1 MTRGRA
7 KRRANP
13 AHTGEAVA
21 RAARER
27 SEQERETPPIDVSG
41 SHLFALAKRASRWWL
56 APTVLA
62 SCIAAASWAT
72 GTTPVA
78 AQTFVEDLTP
88 QAIIDLIGVDLIG
101 QTPATTSSPAVL
113 HLHIASRAADADFR
127 AHLYAP
133 VTTRAELMDWLAYRT
148 PESPVASWLIDDA
161 RAIGTDESGA
171 FVLVPIRL
179 PNGVTDEGPDAAGDG
194 WPMPLR
200 LELVGI
206 DGSVQA
212 EFHTFLTPS
221 GDSVGDDAAPPLM
234 VAMVLDLRLPPSHLA
249 DGSAAVD
256 EVSLDRVLG
265 LAEVLIERSGVP
277 LSVAVSPET
286 LDALALIGD
295 DTSVTVLR
303 AALRS
308 RQLLTTTWTSLDL
321 YDWTKAV
328 RVDVVLDG
336 LRRSAEALRWAGL
349 EASPVMH
356 VEHSLTV
363 RVVNA
368 VTEPAIGVNAF
379 VADAIGADGGPLPPV
394 TSITDASDRSYLMA
408 QADPTLSAMLQ
419 WPDPELGAQWALAEL
434 SRMATEGTPDAVVV
448 SAVAAD
454 PDPDF
459 FESFFESSPLYLLTT
474 SALEPTALA
483 LLLDGIDANPSLRPA
498 TVDDVLASQA
508 PVGAVDHALTYRRY
522 DPRDFNLYLA
532 RRMQVEQRLEA
543 YESFLSGDPFLVAP
557 LRTLLAV
564 SASEHLT
571 TGELTGFLN
580 AVDQQV
586 TQGTAGVEFVGRGPI
601 AVVERNAD
609 LPVTLMNDQPASV
622 TVALELA
629 SDSVELKQGE
639 RAVFTLEPGRNDL
652 SVPVQATTSGRASVR
667 VTVTTPDEAGA
678 ITLATGTFSVR
689 FTDAEGLGLLILI
702 LAAAVLAA
710 WWLQTLRR
718 RARDTD
724 SGSATV
730 AAPGSLSDDVE
741 ATSKTGT
748 IPSSG
753 DHTRT

>member
-1 MTRGRA
+1 MAERPSG
-7 KRRANP
+7 
-13 AHTGEAVA
+13 
-21 RAARER
+21 R
-27 SEQERETPPIDVSG
+27 SEQGRETPPVDVSG
-41 SHLFALAKRASRWWL
+41 SHLFALARRASRWWL

-62 SCIAAASWAT
+62 SCIAAASWAA

-78 AQTFVEDLTP
+78 AQTLVEDLTP
-88 QAIIDLIGVDLIG
+88 QAVVDLIGVDLIG

-113 HLHIASRAADADFR
+113 HLHVASRAADAGFR

-133 VTTRAELMDWLAYRT
+133 VTTRAELMGSLAHRT
-148 PESPVASWLIDDA
+148 PESPVASWLIDDV
-161 RAIGTDESGA
+161 REIGTDESGV
-171 FVLVPIRL
+171 FVLVPVRM
-179 PNGVTDEGPDAAGDG
+179 PDGVADEGPDAAGDG

-200 LELVGI
+200 LELVGS

-221 GDSVGDDAAPPLM
+221 SDSAGDDAGPPLM

-256 EVSLDRVLG
+256 EASLDRVLG

-295 DTSVTVLR
+295 DTSVAVLR

-321 YDWTKAV
+321 YDWTRAV

-336 LRRSAEALRWAGL
+336 LRKSAEALRWAGL

-356 VEHSLTV
+356 VEHPPTV

-379 VADAIGADGGPLPPV
+379 VADAIGAGGGPLPPV
-394 TSITDASDRSYLMA
+394 TSIADASDRSFLMA
-408 QADPTLSAMLQ
+408 QADPTLGAMLQ

-448 SAVAAD
+448 SAVAAG
-454 PDPDF
+454 PDPDL
-459 FESFFESSPLYLLTT
+459 FESSPLSLLTI
-474 SALEPTALA
+474 SALEPAALA
-483 LLLDGIDANPSLRPA
+483 LLLDGIDADPSLRPA

-508 PVGAVDHALTYRRY
+508 PVGAVDQALTYRRH

-532 RRMQVEQRLEA
+532 RRMQVEQRLDA

-601 AVVERNAD
+601 TVVERDAD
-609 LPVTLMNDQPASV
+609 LPVTLMNNQPAPV
-622 TVALELA
+622 TVALELT
-629 SDSVELKQGE
+629 SDSVDLKQGE
-639 RAVFTLEPGRNDL
+639 RAVLTLEPGRNDL
-652 SVPVQATTSGRASVR
+652 SVPVQATASGRASVR
-667 VTVTTPDEAGA
+667 VAVTTPDEAGA
-678 ITLATGTFSVR
+678 MTLATGTLSVR
-689 FTDAEGLGLLILI
+689 FADAEGLGLLILI

-718 RARDTD
+718 RARDTGT
-724 SGSATV
+724 GSATV
-730 AAPGSLSDDVE
+730 AAPGSVSDGVE
-741 ATSKTGT
+741 ASSEAGT
-748 IPSSG
+748 TPSSG
-753 DHTRT
+753 DQTRT